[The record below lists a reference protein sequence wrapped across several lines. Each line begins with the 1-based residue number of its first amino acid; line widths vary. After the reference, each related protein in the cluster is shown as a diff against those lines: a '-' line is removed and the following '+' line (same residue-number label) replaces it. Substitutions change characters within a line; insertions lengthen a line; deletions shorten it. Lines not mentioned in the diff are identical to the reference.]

1 MYIMPCKLQHKVTK
15 NTTTLLF
22 HCRNH
27 IKNTI
32 NYYIFISWQEK
43 FNDND
48 FVRMADEDHRTDGD
62 DSWEFSEILRIYEC
76 ERLEVDLR
84 ISGNDRVANLMK
96 GKILILE
103 DITELDVERFEVGE
117 TSDDGTVR

>member
-1 MYIMPCKLQHKVTK
+1 MKILTIS
-15 NTTTLLF
+15 LF
-22 HCRNH
+22 S
-27 IKNTI
+27 K
-32 NYYIFISWQEK
+32 QEK
-43 FNDND
+43 FNDYD
-48 FVRMADEDHRTDGD
+48 FVTMADDNHRTDGD

-103 DITELDVERFEVGE
+103 DITELDIERFEVGE

>member
-1 MYIMPCKLQHKVTK
+1 M
-15 NTTTLLF
+15 NE
-22 HCRNH
+22 N
-27 IKNTI
+27 I
-32 NYYIFISWQEK
+32 NYIFISKQEK

-48 FVRMADEDHRTDGD
+48 FVRMADEDHRDGD
-62 DSWEFSEILRIYEC
+62 DSWEYSEILRIYEC

-103 DITELDVERFEVGE
+103 DITELDIERFEVGE
-117 TSDDGTVR
+117 TSDDGTVS

>member
-1 MYIMPCKLQHKVTK
+1 
-15 NTTTLLF
+15 
-22 HCRNH
+22 
-27 IKNTI
+27 
-32 NYYIFISWQEK
+32 
-43 FNDND
+43 
-48 FVRMADEDHRTDGD
+48 MADEDHRTDGD

-103 DITELDVERFEVGE
+103 DITELDIERFEVGE

>member
-1 MYIMPCKLQHKVTK
+1 MISC
-15 NTTTLLF
+15 N
-22 HCRNH
+22 
-27 IKNTI
+27 
-32 NYYIFISWQEK
+32 YIFISKQEK

-48 FVRMADEDHRTDGD
+48 FVRMADEDHRDGD

-103 DITELDVERFEVGE
+103 DITELDIERFEVGE

>member
-1 MYIMPCKLQHKVTK
+1 MKIL
-15 NTTTLLF
+15 
-22 HCRNH
+22 
-27 IKNTI
+27 TI
-32 NYYIFISWQEK
+32 SLCSKQEK
-43 FNDND
+43 FNDYD
-48 FVRMADEDHRTDGD
+48 FVTMADDNHRTDGD

-103 DITELDVERFEVGE
+103 DITELDIERFEVGE
-117 TSDDGTVR
+117 TSDDGTVS

>member
-1 MYIMPCKLQHKVTK
+1 MKILTIS
-15 NTTTLLF
+15 LF
-22 HCRNH
+22 S
-27 IKNTI
+27 K
-32 NYYIFISWQEK
+32 QEK

-103 DITELDVERFEVGE
+103 DITELDIERFEVGE
-117 TSDDGTVR
+117 TSDDGTVS

>member
-1 MYIMPCKLQHKVTK
+1 MKILTIS
-15 NTTTLLF
+15 LF
-22 HCRNH
+22 S
-27 IKNTI
+27 K
-32 NYYIFISWQEK
+32 QEK

-117 TSDDGTVR
+117 TSDDGTVS